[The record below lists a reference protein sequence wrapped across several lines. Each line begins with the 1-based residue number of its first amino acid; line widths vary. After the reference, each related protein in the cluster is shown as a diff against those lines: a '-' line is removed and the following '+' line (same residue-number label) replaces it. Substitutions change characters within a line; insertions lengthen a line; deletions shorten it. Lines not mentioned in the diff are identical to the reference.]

1 MKTWFFSIEIALLIM
16 VGLRVVSGLIE
27 LTAAMLMMR
36 FNSVE
41 KAIAINAALAIIGPT
56 VLVLSITIG
65 LIGMKDQLSFMKI
78 AFIASGVSL
87 ILVGLSK

>member
-1 MKTWFFSIEIALLIM
+1 M
-16 VGLRVVSGLIE
+16 VSGLIE